1 MEKALIL
8 DALRQTRGNRRAA
21 AAVLGIS
28 RRGLL
33 YKLKR
38 FNPNEI
44 DNGNRVVDKRGSG

>member
-8 DALRQTRGNRRAA
+8 DVLRQTRGNRRAA

-38 FNPNEI
+38 LNPNEI
-44 DNGNRVVDKRGSG
+44 QNGDRVTDDG